1 MKMKVTREE
10 RIGHADSSDPEIF
23 VVRLNK
29 VLNNFWDENELSM
42 GNISMDCGFCRDLIA
57 SYIRGGRYP
66 NAYTLAHICNYF
78 NVSADWLLGLSD
90 EKKAV
95 W

>member
-29 VLNNFWDENELSM
+29 VLNDFWDENELSM
-42 GNISMDCGFCRDLIA
+42 GSRPYLQ
-57 SYIRGGRYP
+57 
-66 NAYTLAHICNYF
+66 
-78 NVSADWLLGLSD
+78 LL
-90 EKKAV
+90 
-95 W
+95 

>member
-29 VLNNFWDENELSM
+29 VLNDFWDENELSM

-78 NVSADWLLGLSD
+78 NVSADWLLGLSN

>member
-1 MKMKVTREE
+1 MKIKVTREE

-29 VLNNFWDENELSM
+29 VLNDFWDENELSM